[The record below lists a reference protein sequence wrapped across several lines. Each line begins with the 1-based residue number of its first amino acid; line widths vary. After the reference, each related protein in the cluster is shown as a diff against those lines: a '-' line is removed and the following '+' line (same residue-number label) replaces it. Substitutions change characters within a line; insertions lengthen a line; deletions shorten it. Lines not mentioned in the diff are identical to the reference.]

1 MDAPHSSIYSDST
14 VESAYGILLLKQGLD
29 HIQQGRDEAAI
40 ALFEFGRKYFHG
52 THTQIATVLD
62 AFIQDYTDYRHTQ
75 RALQEASFRFAEAH
89 ARQKERTSMLSSIL
103 PLLLQEVEAAFDGAG
118 SPMAAYLIS
127 SSLTQP
133 TATFTSTDEEPSP
146 VPLTQHASRNNGTIL
161 PELSITCF
169 GRFEVKRL
177 GHPIPLCSSRK
188 GQGIMRYL
196 AAQPR
201 HSATIDTLMDIF
213 WPEDEPDIAL
223 NKLHIAM
230 SALRR
235 SLNQGYPCQAGAGY
249 IICKNFVY
257 FFNPDVTI
265 STDVAEFVRGF
276 QAGKQMPQE
285 SIFMYEHACQLY
297 TGPFLAEDLYADWSF
312 LQREQLSQE
321 YLTMCH
327 RLLAHYMQIEEYE
340 HAVKWATAILKEN
353 RCDEVAHRQLLRM
366 YALNGQRSEAIQQ
379 YQRCERSLREE
390 LGIQPMPE
398 TTQLLQMVL
407 ANTVV

>member
-1 MDAPHSSIYSDST
+1 MDAPYPSIYSDPT
-14 VESAYGILLLKQGLD
+14 VETAYGILLLKQGLD
-29 HIQQGRDEAAI
+29 HMQQGRDETAI
-40 ALFEFGRKYFHG
+40 ALFELSCKYFRE
-52 THTQIATVLD
+52 THTQLVIALA

-75 RALQEASFRFAEAH
+75 RTLQEASFHFAEAH
-89 ARQKERTSMLSSIL
+89 ARQKERTSMLSSML
-103 PLLLQEVEAAFDGAG
+103 PLLLQEVEATFDAAG
-118 SPMAAYLIS
+118 SPIAARLIS
-127 SSLTQP
+127 SSLAPSTAP
-133 TATFTSTDEEPSP
+133 FTATVEEPSP
-146 VPLTQHASRNNGTIL
+146 APLTQHEPRNNGTLL
-161 PELSITCF
+161 PELVITCF

-177 GHPIPLCSSRK
+177 GQPLALCSSRK

-196 AAQPR
+196 TAQTR
-201 HSATIDTLMDIF
+201 HSATIDTLMNIF
-213 WPEDEPDIAL
+213 WPEDEPNIAL

-235 SLNQGYPCQAGAGY
+235 SLNQGYPCEVGAGY

-265 STDVAEFVRGF
+265 NTDVAEFVRGF
-276 QAGKQMPQE
+276 QAGKHTPQE
-285 SIFMYEHACQLY
+285 SIAMYERACQLY

-327 RLLAHYMQIEEYE
+327 SLLAHNMHIEEHE

-379 YQRCERSLREE
+379 YQRCERALREE